1 MKVFVCATVVAM
13 VMGFVSSASA
23 QEDNAALED
32 QIVVTYDE
40 APYVDAEG
48 NIDYELGK
56 VFAELVESYV
66 DEDGTKWEVWLDE
79 FGGHM
84 WTEYLTTEGTRGAED
99 LFVPYYVVVYRSGLP
114 YVYYTVPGTTCG
126 YIEYASTCGTNCYK
140 WNLCHDSS
148 SRNCDPSNVTEI
160 AARATSDYDYCDANY
175 VGFYADPYDPDNGTW
190 KRAKN
195 DPGSPPGA
203 ENDPIA
209 QPVARPSRGHRE
221 AIARPSRGHRQPTAH
236 PIATRALFDRPPC
249 RGEQPDTPCLNG
261 AILLQQWSERRGRG
275 RVREGNA
282 TIQRNRLHTNRG
294 G

>member
-1 MKVFVCATVVAM
+1 MKVFVCATVVAV
-13 VMGFVSSASA
+13 VMGFVMSASA
-23 QEDNAALED
+23 QEEDDASLED

-48 NIDYELGK
+48 NVDYELGK
-56 VFAELVESYV
+56 DFAELVESYI

-84 WTEYLTTEGTRGAED
+84 WTEYLTTEGTRGDED

-126 YIEYASTCGTNCYK
+126 YIEYASTCGTHCYK

-175 VGFYADPYDPDNGTW
+175 VGFYADPDDDNNYIWEDALDYDCWTVGGTTSTYDLDDTRPDGSEDYDPTENMVQWHYHVSGTGYYTQV
-190 KRAKN
+190 RHQ
-195 DPGSPPGA
+195 G
-203 ENDPIA
+203 
-209 QPVARPSRGHRE
+209 
-221 AIARPSRGHRQPTAH
+221 
-236 PIATRALFDRPPC
+236 PC
-249 RGEQPDTPCLNG
+249 
-261 AILLQQWSERRGRG
+261 I
-275 RVREGNA
+275 
-282 TIQRNRLHTNRG
+282 I
-294 G
+294 